1 MQAATPGASAPGDP
15 AGATATSVL
24 RVSELSKAYHGIL
37 ALDGVDLD
45 VRPGEVHALLGGN
58 GSGKSTLIKVLA
70 GVVDAEP
77 GAVLELGDRTL
88 SLDDW
93 SSDKAYESG
102 LRFVHQQ
109 PAVFSD
115 LSIAENIAF
124 GTKFPKART
133 GGIDWK
139 ALNARTAVLLDRFGV
154 DAKPTTMLGAL
165 RAADRT
171 RVAIIR
177 AVQDREDADNGVL
190 VLDEPTAALPPT
202 EVEQLLDSLRRYAA
216 AGQTILYVSHRLDEV
231 LSVADR
237 VTVLRD
243 GKKVATVDA
252 AGLTEADLV
261 ELIVGRSIDRMY
273 PEPTDAPEHDVVL
286 SARGLCGGPLTDVS
300 FDLHKG
306 EVLGIAGLLGS
317 GRSELLRML
326 FGAYQINAGSVS
338 LGGRDV
344 RFGTPSDAMAAGMAY
359 VPEERQA
366 DALFQGN
373 TVRHNMTAGDAKS
386 YFSKLLFQHG
396 AEKRDSATAIS
407 RFLIRVASDTQPVE
421 TLSGGNAQK
430 VVIARWLRRK
440 PAVLLLDEPTQGVDI
455 QARAEIYALVR
466 EATQNGTSVL
476 LVASD
481 PEELA
486 HACDRVLVLRNGRIA
501 TDVRPP
507 LEAHRLTELMNL
519 AESSA

>member
-1 MQAATPGASAPGDP
+1 MTSPAS
-15 AGATATSVL
+15 TATSPVL
-24 RVSELSKAYHGIL
+24 RVSELSKAYNGTL

-70 GVVDAEP
+70 GVVEP
-77 GAVLELGDRTL
+77 EQGAVLELGDQSQ
-88 SLDDW
+88 SLDGW
-93 SSDKAYESG
+93 TSEKAYAAG

-124 GTKFPKART
+124 GTTFPRGRT
-133 GGIDWK
+133 GNIAWK
-139 ALNARTAVLLDRFGV
+139 QLNERTRVLLERFGV
-154 DAKPTTMLGAL
+154 DAEPTTLLGSL

-177 AVQDREDADNGVL
+177 AVQDREDADSGVL
-190 VLDEPTAALPPT
+190 VLDEPTAALPAT

-252 AGLTEADLV
+252 EGLTEARLV
-261 ELIVGRSIDRMY
+261 ELIVGRPIDRMY

-286 SARGLCGGPLTDVS
+286 SARNLCGGPLVDVS

-326 FGAYQINAGSVS
+326 FGAYEVNAGSIT
-338 LGGRDV
+338 LGGREV
-344 RFGTPSDAMAAGMAY
+344 RFATPSAAMRAGVAY

-366 DALFQGN
+366 DALFQGDS
-373 TVRHNMTAGDAKS
+373 VRHNMTAGDARS
-386 YFSKLLFQHG
+386 YFSKLLFRHD
-396 AEKRDSATAIS
+396 AEKRDSATSI
-407 RFLIRVASDTQPVE
+407 RQFLIRVAVDTQPVE

-430 VVIARWLRRK
+430 VVLARWLRRK

-455 QARAEIYALVR
+455 GARAEIYALVR
-466 EATQNGTSVL
+466 EATQAGTSVV

-486 HACDRVLVLRNGRIA
+486 HACDRVLILRGGRIA
-501 TDVRPP
+501 TDVRAP

-519 AESSA
+519 AERTS

>member
-1 MQAATPGASAPGDP
+1 MPPP
-15 AGATATSVL
+15 ATATSVL
-24 RVSELSKAYHGIL
+24 RVSNLSKAYNGIL

-70 GVVDAEP
+70 GVVEAEP
-77 GAVLELGDRTL
+77 GAVLQLGDRTEDL
-88 SLDDW
+88 GSW
-93 SSDKAYESG
+93 NSDKAYAAG

-124 GTKFPKART
+124 GTTFPKGR
-133 GGIDWK
+133 GGKIDWK
-139 ALNARTAVLLDRFGV
+139 ALNARTAELLARFGV
-154 DAKPTTMLGAL
+154 AAAPTTPLGAL

-177 AVQDREDADNGVL
+177 AVQDREDADSGVL
-190 VLDEPTAALPPT
+190 VLDEPTAALPAS
-202 EVEQLLDSLRRYAA
+202 EVELLLDSLRRYAE
-216 AGQTILYVSHRLDEV
+216 AGQTILYISHRLDEV

-252 AGLTEADLV
+252 AGLTEGDLV
-261 ELIVGRSIDRMY
+261 ELIVGRPLDRMF
-273 PEPTDAPEHDVVL
+273 PEPTDAPDADVVL

-300 FDLHKG
+300 FDLHRG
-306 EVLGIAGLLGS
+306 EVLGLAGLLGS

-326 FGAYQINAGSVS
+326 FGAYPVSAGTVT
-338 LGGRDV
+338 LGGREV
-344 RFGTPSDAMAAGMAY
+344 RFATPSAAMAAGMAY

-373 TVRHNMTAGDAKS
+373 SVRHNLSAGDARA
-386 YFSKLLFQHG
+386 YFSRLLFRHD
-396 AEKRDSATAIS
+396 AEKRDSADSIEK
-407 RFLIRVASDTQPVE
+407 FPIRVGVDTQPVE

-430 VVIARWLRRK
+430 VVLARWLRRQ
-440 PAVLLLDEPTQGVDI
+440 PSVLLLDEPTQGVDI
-455 QARAEIYALVR
+455 GARAEIYALVR
-466 EATQNGTSVL
+466 QATRAGTSVL

-481 PEELA
+481 PEEMA
-486 HACDRVLVLRNGRIA
+486 HACDRVIVLRSGRIA
-501 TDVRPP
+501 ADVRPP
-507 LEAHRLTELMNL
+507 LEAHRLTELVNL
-519 AESSA
+519 AERAS

>member
-1 MQAATPGASAPGDP
+1 MTAPATPV
-15 AGATATSVL
+15 TSVL
-24 RVSELSKAYHGIL
+24 RVSNLSKAYNGVL

-45 VRPGEVHALLGGN
+45 IRPGEVHALLGGN

-77 GAVLELGDRTL
+77 GAVMHLGEQEASL
-88 SLDDW
+88 SGW
-93 SSDKAYESG
+93 TSDKAYAAG

-124 GTKFPKART
+124 GTTFPKTRV
-133 GGIDWK
+133 GKIDWK
-139 ALNARTAVLLDRFGV
+139 ALNTRTAELLAQFHV
-154 DAKPTTMLGAL
+154 QASPTTPLGAL

-177 AVQDREDADNGVL
+177 AVQDREDADSGVL
-190 VLDEPTAALPPT
+190 VLDEPTAALPAE
-202 EVEQLLDSLRRYAA
+202 EVELLLESLRRYAA
-216 AGQTILYVSHRLDEV
+216 AGQTILYISHRLDEV

-243 GKKVATVDA
+243 GRKVGTVDA
-252 AGLTEADLV
+252 EGLTEGDLV
-261 ELIVGRSIDRMY
+261 ELIVGRPLDRMF
-273 PEPTDAPEHDVVL
+273 PAPTDAPDHDVVL
-286 SARGLCGGPLTDVS
+286 SARNLRGGPLRDVS

-326 FGAYQINAGSVS
+326 FGAYPADGGTIT
-338 LGGRDV
+338 LGGREV
-344 RFGTPSDAMAAGMAY
+344 RFASPSDAMRAGVAY

-366 DALFQGN
+366 DALFQGQS
-373 TVRHNMTAGDAKS
+373 VRHNMTAGDAGG
-386 YFSKLLFQHG
+386 YFSKLRFRHD
-396 AEKRDSATAIS
+396 AEKRDSAESIR
-407 RFLIRVASDTQPVE
+407 RFLIRVAADTQPIE

-430 VVIARWLRRK
+430 VVLARWLRRK

-455 QARAEIYALVR
+455 GARAEIYALVR
-466 EATQNGTSVL
+466 ESTRAGTSVL
-476 LVASD
+476 LAPATPRRWSTPATASSSC
-481 PEELA
+481 A
-486 HACDRVLVLRNGRIA
+486 AAGS
-501 TDVRPP
+501 PP
-507 LEAHRLTELMNL
+507 TSVPRSRRTASP
-519 AESSA
+519 SS

>member
-1 MQAATPGASAPGDP
+1 MAPP
-15 AGATATSVL
+15 ATASVTSVL
-24 RVSELSKAYHGIL
+24 RVANLSKAYNGVL

-45 VRPGEVHALLGGN
+45 IRPGEVHALLGGN

-70 GVVDAEP
+70 GVVEAEQ
-77 GAVLELGDRTL
+77 GATLELGDRTADL
-88 SLDDW
+88 GSW
-93 SSDKAYESG
+93 TSEKAYAAG

-124 GTKFPKART
+124 GTAFPRGRT
-133 GGIDWK
+133 GKIDWK
-139 ALNARTAVLLDRFGV
+139 ALNARTAQLLAQFHVEAD
-154 DAKPTTMLGAL
+154 PTTPLGRL

-177 AVQDREDADNGVL
+177 AVQDREHAESGVL
-190 VLDEPTAALPPT
+190 VLDEPTAALPAS
-202 EVEQLLDSLRRYAA
+202 EVELLLDSLRRYAA

-243 GKKVATVDA
+243 GKKVTTVEA
-252 AGLTEADLV
+252 AGLSEADLV
-261 ELIVGRSIDRMY
+261 ELIVGRPLDRMF
-273 PEPTDAPEHDVVL
+273 PEPTAAADDDVVL
-286 SARGLCGGPLTDVS
+286 AVHNLCGGPLVDVS

-306 EVLGIAGLLGS
+306 EVLGVAGLLGS

-326 FGAYQINAGSVS
+326 FGAYPVTRGTVR
-338 LGGRDV
+338 LDGRDV
-344 RFGTPSDAMAAGMAY
+344 RFPSPSEAMAAGVAY
-359 VPEERQA
+359 VPEERQL

-373 TVRHNMTAGDAKS
+373 SVRHNMSAGDVRS
-386 YFSKLLFQHG
+386 YFSKLLFRHD
-396 AEKRDSATAIS
+396 AERRDSADSIR

-430 VVIARWLRRK
+430 VVLARWLRRQ

-455 QARAEIYALVR
+455 GARAEIYALVR
-466 EATQNGTSVL
+466 EATRNGTSVL

-481 PEELA
+481 PEEMA
-486 HACDRVLVLRNGRIA
+486 HACDRVIVLRNGRISA
-501 TDVRPP
+501 DVRQP
-507 LEAHRLTELMNL
+507 LEAHRLTELVNL
-519 AESSA
+519 AEKAL

>member
-1 MQAATPGASAPGDP
+1 MTAPAP
-15 AGATATSVL
+15 TATTVAPVL
-24 RVSELSKAYHGIL
+24 RVSELSKAYNGIL

-70 GVVDAEP
+70 GVVEAEA
-77 GAVLELGDRTL
+77 GARLQLGDEVQDL
-88 SLDDW
+88 AGW
-93 SSDKAYESG
+93 SSEKAYAAG

-109 PAVFSD
+109 PAVFAD

-124 GTKFPKART
+124 GSTFPKRA
-133 GGIDWK
+133 GKIDWK
-139 ALNARTAVLLDRFGV
+139 ALHRRTAELLELFGV
-154 DAKPTTMLGAL
+154 EASPETPLGSL

-171 RVAIIR
+171 RIAIIR
-177 AVQDREDADNGVL
+177 AVQDRDDATSGVL
-190 VLDEPTAALPPT
+190 VLDEPTAALPSE
-202 EVEQLLDSLRRYAA
+202 EVEHLLDSLRRYAA

-243 GKKVATVDA
+243 GRKVDTVA
-252 AGLTEADLV
+252 AKGLSEADLV
-261 ELIVGRSIDRMY
+261 ELIVGRPLDRMF

-286 SARGLCGGPLTDVS
+286 SARGLRGGPLVDVS
-300 FDLHKG
+300 FDLHAG

-326 FGAYQINAGSVS
+326 FGAYPVDAGTVT
-338 LGGRDV
+338 LGGREV
-344 RFGTPSDAMAAGMAY
+344 RFATPSAAMKAGVAY
-359 VPEERQA
+359 VPEERQL

-373 TVRHNMTAGDAKS
+373 SVRHNVSAGDARS
-386 YFSKLLFQHG
+386 YFSKLLFRHDI
-396 AEKRDSATAIS
+396 EKKDTADAIR
-407 RFLIRVASDTQPVE
+407 RFLIRVGVDTQPVE

-430 VVIARWLRRK
+430 VVLARWLRRK

-455 QARAEIYALVR
+455 GARAEIYGLVR
-466 EATQNGTSVL
+466 EATRNGTSVL

-486 HACDRVLVLRNGRIA
+486 HACDRVLVLRGGRIA
-501 TDVRPP
+501 VDVRPP
-507 LEAHRLTELMNL
+507 IGADRLTALL
-519 AESSA
+519 AERVAP

>member
-1 MQAATPGASAPGDP
+1 
-15 AGATATSVL
+15 
-24 RVSELSKAYHGIL
+24 
-37 ALDGVDLD
+37 
-45 VRPGEVHALLGGN
+45 
-58 GSGKSTLIKVLA
+58 
-70 GVVDAEP
+70 
-77 GAVLELGDRTL
+77 
-88 SLDDW
+88 
-93 SSDKAYESG
+93 
-102 LRFVHQQ
+102 
-109 PAVFSD
+109 
-115 LSIAENIAF
+115 
-124 GTKFPKART
+124 
-133 GGIDWK
+133 
-139 ALNARTAVLLDRFGV
+139 
-154 DAKPTTMLGAL
+154 
-165 RAADRT
+165 
-171 RVAIIR
+171 
-177 AVQDREDADNGVL
+177 
-190 VLDEPTAALPPT
+190 
-202 EVEQLLDSLRRYAA
+202 
-216 AGQTILYVSHRLDEV
+216 
-231 LSVADR
+231 
-237 VTVLRD
+237 
-243 GKKVATVDA
+243 
-252 AGLTEADLV
+252 
-261 ELIVGRSIDRMY
+261 MY

-286 SARGLCGGPLTDVS
+286 SARGLSGGPLTDVS

-326 FGAYQINAGSVS
+326 FGAYKANAGSVS
-338 LGGRDV
+338 LSGREV
-344 RFGTPSDAMAAGMAY
+344 RFETPSDAMAAGMAY

-373 TVRHNMTAGDAKS
+373 SVRHNMTAGDANS
-386 YFSKLLFQHG
+386 YFSKLLFKHD

-407 RFLIRVASDTQPVE
+407 RFLIRVVHDSQPVE

-466 EATQNGTSVL
+466 EATEAGCSVL

-519 AESSA
+519 AESVR